1 METLAICNPIIRDI
15 YPNNLYYN
23 FILCG
28 ENINIGLLD
37 IEVKNEERLTEYAVS
52 VQVNAFSCNYRDKA
66 IMLEFNDRCNMLS
79 KNSRYFYS
87 PFGSDF
93 VATVLNIGKKV
104 KSLKIGDRVIPNNAY
119 PYRNDG
125 SYGGII
131 TNYASQRFQIFN
143 EDQLIS
149 IPNNLTDEIAASF
162 SVAAQTAYSMIRKA
176 NLQKGMNVLVTAGS
190 SNTSLAI
197 INALQQYDVC
207 IWVVSSDVEFTAKH
221 PMGEKLILIPKQY
234 LSKKQLKDF
243 IGETLFD
250 VIFDPFFDIH
260 LSYLIPRINYNGKYI
275 TCGLYSQ
282 HSLYKEDNWVKSQNY
297 MFSLSEAISRNVSI
311 IGNCIGVTMD
321 LQKAILDYTN
331 GNFAI
336 IIDSIH
342 NHNSVNEFLRK
353 SFHGIPRFGKVVYK
367 YDNN

>member
-1 METLAICNPIIRDI
+1 MKTLAICNPIIRDI

-23 FILCG
+23 FTLCG

-37 IEVKNEERLTEYAVS
+37 IETRNENALSDYAVS

-66 IMLEFNDRCNMLS
+66 IMLEFNDRCNALS
-79 KNSRYFYS
+79 GNGKYFYS
-87 PFGSDF
+87 SFGSDF

-104 KSLKIGDRVIPNNAY
+104 KNLKIGDRVISNNVY

-143 EDQLIS
+143 ENQLVR

-176 NLQKGMNVLVTAGS
+176 NLRKRMNVLVTAGS

-207 IWVVSSDVEFTAKH
+207 IWVASSDMNFTTRH

-234 LSKKQLKDF
+234 LCNKQLKDF
-243 IGETLFD
+243 IGDTLFD
-250 VIFDPFFDIH
+250 VVFDPFFDIH

-282 HSLYKEDNWVKSQNY
+282 HSLYREDNWVKSQNY
-297 MFSLSEAISRNVSI
+297 MFSLSEVISRNVSI
-311 IGNCIGVTMD
+311 IGNCIGATMD
-321 LQKAILDYTN
+321 LQKAISDYMN
-331 GNFAI
+331 GSFSI

-342 NHNSVNEFLRK
+342 NHNSISEFLKK
-353 SFHGIPRFGKVVYK
+353 SFHEKPRFGKVVYK